1 MIPVPQYPIY
11 SALITLY
18 GGQMVNYYL
27 DESKNWSLDLQD
39 LQASYKKARDSGI
52 NIKAITVIN
61 PGNPTGQVLS
71 HQNIKDII
79 TFAYENQIAILAD
92 EVYQENIY
100 VDKKFNSFKK
110 VMNELGSPIKDN
122 VELISFHSISK
133 GVSGECGLRGG
144 YFEFE
149 NIDKFTEEMILKQ
162 KSVNLCS
169 NTPGMIGM
177 GLMVNPPRLGVNSKE
192 VVERH
197 E

>member
-1 MIPVPQYPIY
+1 
-11 SALITLY
+11 
-18 GGQMVNYYL
+18 MVNYYL